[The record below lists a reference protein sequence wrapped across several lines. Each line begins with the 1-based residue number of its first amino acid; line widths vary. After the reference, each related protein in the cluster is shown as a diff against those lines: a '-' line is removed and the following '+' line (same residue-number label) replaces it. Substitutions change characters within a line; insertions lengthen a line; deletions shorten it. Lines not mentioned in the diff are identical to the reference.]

1 MLRRLIP
8 VLLIS
13 ALGATPAGAFTKQE
27 YRTAVVGVG
36 YSWCLYRSG
45 LMSKAKAQQVGNRYL
60 LRKGLA
66 QQDITAISKTSGFR
80 GRVRAWINSKGGCT
94 RLAQVFMAAIKR
106 RQQQER
112 RGTEAPSLQESL
124 SDTPFVW

>member
-8 VLLIS
+8 LLLIS

-45 LMSKAKAQQVGNRYL
+45 LMSRAKAQQVGNRYL

-106 RQQQER
+106 RQQQEQ

>member
-1 MLRRLIP
+1 MLRRLMP
-8 VLLIS
+8 LVMAS
-13 ALGATPAGAFTKQE
+13 VLGAPSAEAFTEQE
-27 YRTAVVGVG
+27 YNTAVVGLG

-80 GRVRAWINSKGGCT
+80 GRVRAWINRKGGCS
-94 RLAQVFMAAIKR
+94 RLAKVFMAAVKR
-106 RQQQER
+106 RQLQQQ
-112 RGTEAPSLQESL
+112 RGKEAPTLQDSL

>member
-8 VLLIS
+8 LLLIS

-106 RQQQER
+106 RQQQEQ